1 MTLDDFA
8 GFHLPALLEDEIRY
22 AQVYAQIEQ
31 ARLRPSAPFRYWSL
45 GPPGACAVETQ
56 GRPIALGRLER
67 AAAADFAR
75 ELAGQDYIG
84 VAGIGEAPR
93 AFAEAA
99 AALGRRFRLRMI
111 MHVMELRQ
119 PPAFPGA
126 AGFAR
131 APLPEDFDWLVE
143 SRLGFHRDLAP
154 LDPPPD
160 LDSVVRVI
168 RERRHLLWML
178 GDERVSMATEARA
191 LPGSVTI
198 GGVYTPPA
206 WRGRGFAGSA
216 VASLSAQAFA
226 EGKRAVSLWAD
237 VDNPASNRCYAKI
250 GFRAVDRLT
259 DFRRL

>member
-8 GFHLPALLEDEIRY
+8 GFHGPALLEDEIRY

-31 ARLRPSAPFRYWSL
+31 ARRRPAAPFRFWSL
-45 GPPGACAVETQ
+45 GPPGACAVETK

-67 AAAADFAR
+67 APCAAFAR
-75 ELAGQDYIG
+75 ELAGQAYLG

-93 AFAEAA
+93 AFVEAA
-99 AALGRRFRLRMI
+99 EPLGQSFRLRM
-111 MHVMELRQ
+111 VMQVMQLTRA
-119 PPAFPGA
+119 PAFPGA

-154 LDPPPD
+154 SDPPPD
-160 LDSVVRVI
+160 LDDVIHVI
-168 RERRHLLWML
+168 RERRHVIWMFA
-178 GDERVSMATEARA
+178 GERVAMATEART

-206 WRGRGFAGSA
+206 WRGRGFAGSV
-216 VASLSAQAFA
+216 VASLSAQALA
-226 EGKRAVSLWAD
+226 EGRRAVSLW
-237 VDNPASNRCYAKI
+237 VDTANPVANRCYEKI